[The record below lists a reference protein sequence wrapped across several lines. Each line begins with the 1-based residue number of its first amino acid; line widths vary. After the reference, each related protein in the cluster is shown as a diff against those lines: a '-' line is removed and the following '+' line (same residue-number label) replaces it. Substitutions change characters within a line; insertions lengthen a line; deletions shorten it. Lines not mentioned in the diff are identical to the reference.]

1 MNLGNE
7 ITEAIAFSVRL
18 CGDVFL
24 GVLRFGERRR
34 LTKLERA
41 GRRFHRS
48 VENFLEMRPFLCHNI
63 ELDRRNQTQVI
74 NFFIKYTKNL

>member
-24 GVLRFGERRR
+24 GVLCFGERRR

-41 GRRFHRS
+41 GRRFHRA
-48 VENFLEMRPFLCHNI
+48 VEDFLEMRPFLRLNI
-63 ELDRRNQTQVI
+63 DLDRRHQTYVI
-74 NFFIKYTKNL
+74 NFFLKYTKNL